1 MASTVPTVLKRT
13 GFRPQWDDVSRSR
26 AAGPETCACRDLRLG
41 DEFPAVEPFRMRAE
55 LVDALRSRRRFLSAT
70 SATALAPVRCR
81 ATRSAPR
88 PTRRSNA
95 TSRCAGIG
103 AAGGCL
109 SPDLCVGTPKLCKKQ
124 RQRSGRAQKAA
135 VNTGRDQAR
144 FGDRRETGVMA
155 RTAGLSQGSVSPIRS
170 KTAAH

>member
-103 AAGGCL
+103 AAGGGL
-109 SPDLCVGTPKLCKKQ
+109 HPDRCVGAHKAREKQ
-124 RQRSGRAQKAA
+124 QEGAGRAQLASAKG
-135 VNTGRDQAR
+135 GRDQAR
-144 FGDRRETGVMA
+144 FGDRRETGVVA
-155 RTAGLSQGSVSPIRS
+155 RTEGVSQWCVRQIGS